1 VTAQRSSETSSS
13 SGKSWLAYASMLAV
27 AGAFFMAVR
36 TLGQGLSSSGPG
48 VEKAAQSPVQT
59 HTLFHVLLA
68 LLVVIGAS
76 RALGILFKKIH
87 QPAVIG
93 ETVAGIALGPSLL
106 GRIAPDVA
114 SYLFPQNVVPLLGV
128 LAHVGV
134 IVFMFLVG
142 IELDTSILRKKTHQ
156 AMAISHASIIA
167 PFLLGTGLALWIYP
181 SLAPRAV
188 KFDVFALFMGVA
200 MSITAFP
207 VLARI
212 LTDRGMHRTRLG
224 TLALSCAAVDDVTAW
239 CLLAL
244 VVGVANS
251 AASSAL
257 VTIGLTMLFIAV
269 MFFAVRPLVH
279 RAVRAQEVRAELS
292 RDSVGFVLVGL
303 LVSALVAEY
312 IGIHAIFG
320 AFLVGALIPHD
331 SRLGRA
337 LEHKLGDLVVVFLL
351 PAFFAVTGLRTQ
363 MGLLDGSDAW
373 LMCGAIITVACAG
386 KVGGTYTAARLSKI
400 APRDAAS
407 LGVLM
412 NTRGLMELVVLNVG
426 LDLGVISPALFAMM
440 VLMAVITTFM
450 TSPMLSWIQRDE
462 RVPEGEPASAG

>member
-1 VTAQRSSETSSS
+1 
-13 SGKSWLAYASMLAV
+13 MLAV
-27 AGAFFMAVR
+27 AGAFFVGVR
-36 TLGQGLSSSGPG
+36 TFGQGLSSSGPV
-48 VEKAAQSPVQT
+48 VEKAAQSPVQA

-76 RALGILFKKIH
+76 RVLGILFNKIH

-106 GRIAPDVA
+106 GRVAPDFA
-114 SYLFPQNVVPLLGV
+114 SYLFPSNVVPLLGV
-128 LAHVGV
+128 LANVGV

-142 IELDTSILRKKTHQ
+142 LELDTSILRKKTHQ

-181 SLAPRAV
+181 TLAPRGV

-212 LTDRGMHRTRLG
+212 LTDRQMHRTGLG
-224 TLALSCAAVDDVTAW
+224 VLALSCAAVDDVTAW

-244 VVGVANS
+244 VVGIANS
-251 AASSAL
+251 AASGAL
-257 VTIGLTMLFIAV
+257 VTMGLTMLFIGA

-303 LVSALVAEY
+303 LVSALVAEW

-331 SRLGRA
+331 SRLARA
-337 LEHKLGDLVVVFLL
+337 LEHKLSDLVVVFLL

-363 MGLLDGSDAW
+363 MGLLNGSEAW
-373 LMCGAIITVACAG
+373 LMCGAIIVLACVG
-386 KVGGTYTAARLSKI
+386 KIGGTYAAARLSKI
-400 APRDAAS
+400 GVREAAS
-407 LGVLM
+407 LGILM

-440 VLMAVITTFM
+440 VLMAVVTTFA
-450 TSPMLSWIQRDE
+450 TSPLLSLLNGDQ
-462 RVPEGEPASAG
+462 GLPATDPVSAR